1 MQLKNLLPAG
11 FLLPSFFDKAEKAKE
26 HPEGHITTT
35 NTKQAELGDVM
46 FFRQDLDDL
55 KRLLATIG
63 SDAITI
69 KELPKTDVII
79 VKRTASSDNSVI
91 DDIDAA
97 ATPTISSISP
107 TITIASTSPASSA
120 SVSDA
125 SDFSEEMSMSAEV
138 ESPTSS
144 ILPTLIGPNIPST
157 PLTDTTIFA
166 EDTKT
171 SSDEEVAVKPD
182 LSEND
187 IAGGYD
193 IAPETHPVQLSTR
206 DSKFRTP
213 GVFPWRSK
221 LCRCVSIGAIFGN
234 KDDRLPEFDG
244 LMPAYSEGISIFNW
258 GNSVCKCVPMDDAF
272 GDHTIAL
279 DVAIESIA

>member
-35 NTKQAELGDVM
+35 NTKQVELGDVM

-69 KELPKTDVII
+69 KKLPKTDVII
-79 VKRTASSDNSVI
+79 VKRTANSDNNDV
-91 DDIDAA
+91 DAA
-97 ATPTISSISP
+97 ATATISSTSP
-107 TITIASTSPASSA
+107 TTTTTSTSSASSA
-120 SVSDA
+120 SVPDA
-125 SDFSEEMSMSAEV
+125 SDVSEEMKMSAEV
-138 ESPTSS
+138 ESPISS
-144 ILPTLIGPNIPST
+144 TLPTSLGPNIPST
-157 PLTDTTIFA
+157 PLPDTTVSS
-166 EDTKT
+166 EDKKT
-171 SSDEEVAVKPD
+171 LSDEEEAVKPD
-182 LSEND
+182 LGKNNITDEH
-187 IAGGYD
+187 D
-193 IAPETHPVQLSTR
+193 IAPETQPVQLSTR
-206 DSKFRTP
+206 DTKSRAP

-234 KDDRLPEFDG
+234 KDDRLPEFDEP
-244 LMPAYSEGISIFNW
+244 LPAYSEGISIFNW

-279 DVAIESIA
+279 DVAIESIE

>member
-63 SDAITI
+63 SDAVTI

-125 SDFSEEMSMSAEV
+125 SDFSEEMK
-138 ESPTSS
+138 
-144 ILPTLIGPNIPST
+144 
-157 PLTDTTIFA
+157 
-166 EDTKT
+166 DTKT

-193 IAPETHPVQLSTR
+193 IAPETHTVQLSTR
-206 DSKFRTP
+206 DSKSRTP

-244 LMPAYSEGISIFNW
+244 PMPAYSEGISIFNW

-272 GDHTIAL
+272 GDHTVAL